1 MICQSSLK
9 LIGEDDKHE
18 VIYFQIISV
27 LDIQMYGLRAIWK
40 KHTRVSFQKTIYQRK
55 NYY

>member
-40 KHTRVSFQKTIYQRK
+40 KHTRVSFQKTIKEK